1 MHIYSFCKGQ
11 RIKMTYLDQA
21 TTGPKI
27 KISNPTNYMLLDS
40 ECYADNYSKKDY
52 TLKSNC

>member
-1 MHIYSFCKGQ
+1 
-11 RIKMTYLDQA
+11 MTYLDQA